1 MPTGLAELLW
11 TGGVVVCACL
21 MVRRFLPGNPWLAIA
36 VAVALPL
43 TTVLF
48 NLLRFGQIGAFLT
61 LLVLL
66 DVVAL
71 QRGSRYAGVLTGV
84 AAAIKLTPVLFLV
97 WMVVLGRRHAA
108 VRGVAVFL
116 GASAFSAVVLPG
128 ASRQFWTEA
137 LWHTERVGPAE
148 TIRNQSLF
156 GVLFRAGLDRP
167 VVLGVVAVVGV
178 VGVLAAAYTARR
190 AGMVWSALLAGCVMV
205 LVTPIAWTHHYTWPL
220 LAAIALLGTASWAL
234 RALGAGFLAVLL
246 QVQEVFGSS
255 WAVVN
260 ARVLGLAALVVTIPG
275 SAHVL
280 TSQAAARVWRRAVPA
295 PVRAAVTRPAAMA
308 GMMLL
313 ASVALTGW
321 IVGVDPVRP
330 PFQGFDDAWH
340 RLMLAIRSAGLT
352 DLALGA
358 DALGRSASWIAVTAL
373 VTAWY
378 VARRRWWATG
388 YVVVSALAVTGVMAV
403 VKNVL
408 LRPRPD
414 GGMVEVHVGSY
425 PSGHVGHLTAIV
437 LAVALLLPAGRSRWL
452 GALATVLVVAAM
464 SWSRTYLSVHW
475 LSYTAAGAA
484 LAVGIC
490 LLLWLPFARVLDREA
505 QDRHPPDSRRTAR
518 PLVLGGRRVATGAVG
533 LRAGFVS
540 GSP

>member
-1 MPTGLAELLW
+1 MSRPAEDTLSHVSPARPTVAFSVLAGGLLVLGAALLLFGSRTFIDLHVYLVGGQAVLDGEELYAVRGETGGWFTYPPFAALLFAPLALLPTGLAELLW

-21 MVRRFLPGNPWLAIA
+21 MVRRFLPGRPWLAIA
-36 VAVALPL
+36 VALALPL

-71 QRGSRYAGVLTGV
+71 LRGSRYAGVLTGV

-97 WMVVLGRRHAA
+97 WMVALGRRHAA
-108 VRGVAVFL
+108 LRGVAVFL

-148 TIRNQSLF
+148 TVRNQSLF
-156 GVLFRAGLDRP
+156 GLMLRAGFDRP

-178 VGVLAAAYTARR
+178 VGILAAAYTARR
-190 AGMVWSALLAGCVMV
+190 AGLVWSALLAGCVMV

-234 RALGAGFLAVLL
+234 RALGAAFLAVLL
-246 QVQEVFGSS
+246 QAQELFGSS
-255 WAVVN
+255 WAVAN
-260 ARVLGLAALVVTIPG
+260 ARVLGLAVLVMTIPG

-280 TSQAAARVWRRAVPA
+280 TSQAADRVWRLAVPA

-330 PFQGFDDAWH
+330 PFQGFDDAWQ
-340 RLMLAIRSAGLT
+340 RLMLATRSAGMT
-352 DLALGA
+352 DLALVA
-358 DALGRSASWIAVTAL
+358 DALGRSATWIVVTAV

-378 VARRRWWATG
+378 VVRRRWWPRATWW
-388 YVVVSALAVTGVMAV
+388 S
-403 VKNVL
+403 
-408 LRPRPD
+408 PRW
-414 GGMVEVHVGSY
+414 
-425 PSGHVGHLTAIV
+425 
-437 LAVALLLPAGRSRWL
+437 RSR
-452 GALATVLVVAAM
+452 V
-464 SWSRTYLSVHW
+464 
-475 LSYTAAGAA
+475 
-484 LAVGIC
+484 
-490 LLLWLPFARVLDREA
+490 
-505 QDRHPPDSRRTAR
+505 
-518 PLVLGGRRVATGAVG
+518 
-533 LRAGFVS
+533 
-540 GSP
+540 